1 MKFDIRDY
9 MWQIFQIAFYNNI
22 TNIRI
27 GLDLFLMNL
36 ELKRERY
43 RGSTNISYRKIGNLW
58 NDLTEAGQVHQKLI
72 FNRIIHLNY
81 LDLCKAYKDR
91 RRDIFNKLCRV
102 DLSMF
107 DIDYTDLDKVYF
119 PTKSELKCSNKK
131 KKFDKRNHR
140 KNKYNKF

>member
-91 RRDIFNKLCRV
+91 RRDIFNELCRV
-102 DLSMF
+102 IYLCL
-107 DIDYTDLDKVYF
+107 I
-119 PTKSELKCSNKK
+119 
-131 KKFDKRNHR
+131 
-140 KNKYNKF
+140 